1 MLVGTR
7 IALYVKLDI
16 ANLMMEFI
24 MAEMLPLL
32 FQKRHVL
39 PSGRMQI
46 YISTVDQVPTLKTAL
61 TSKSG
66 LGICMYSDKKEAQHL
81 FHIGTRVTID
91 DFDQDPNTRLLKLT
105 VSGQNNFKIQSIE
118 QTTDGVFWGKT
129 TPLPRWKAITIN
141 NEQRLL
147 ATRLKKMF
155 EKFPDLDELYK
166 RKDFDNLSWLCQR
179 WLEILPLPAVDK
191 QKLLNK
197 PTCLNTY
204 DYLMSMIKTSH

>member
-1 MLVGTR
+1 MLVGIR

-61 TSKSG
+61 TSKNG

-105 VSGQNNFKIQSIE
+105 CRG
-118 QTTDGVFWGKT
+118 
-129 TPLPRWKAITIN
+129 RTIS
-141 NEQRLL
+141 
-147 ATRLKKMF
+147 
-155 EKFPDLDELYK
+155 KFNP
-166 RKDFDNLSWLCQR
+166 
-179 WLEILPLPAVDK
+179 
-191 QKLLNK
+191 
-197 PTCLNTY
+197 
-204 DYLMSMIKTSH
+204 